1 MVERTPGNALIVAHG
16 SPSDPEGPEDVM
28 RALARSVASHLP
40 GWSVAGATLA
50 APGALK
56 AAVAGLGPGCDPGPL
71 LVYPHFMSDGW
82 FVSDELPRRLAA
94 AGSGAHRVVPAFGMD
109 SAVQRLC
116 LERAAEAAVAHPPGS
131 VAVMLAAHGSPSDPR
146 PSAAARAAATV
157 IAGSGRFR
165 EVLTGFVDEAP
176 YLAEAA
182 RASAPAL
189 CLPFFAGRAGHVE
202 GDLPEA
208 LAEAEFPGRM
218 LDPIGTD
225 PAVPEIIAAALMRAA

>member
-1 MVERTPGNALIVAHG
+1 
-16 SPSDPEGPEDVM
+16 M
-28 RALARSVASHLP
+28 RALAQAVATQMP

-56 AAVAGLGPGCDPGPL
+56 AAVEGFGPGSNPEPL

-94 AGSGAHRVVPAFGMD
+94 AGSGAHRVVPAFGTD
-109 SAVQRLC
+109 PAVQRLC
-116 LERAAEAAVAHPPGS
+116 LERVAEGAAAHPPGS

-146 PSAAARAAATV
+146 PAAAARAAAAV

-165 EVLTGFVDEAP
+165 EILTGFVDEAP

-182 RASAPAL
+182 RVSAPAL

-202 GDLPEA
+202 GDLPKA
-208 LAEAEFPGRM
+208 LAEADFPGSI

-225 PAVPEIIAAALMRAA
+225 PAAPEIIAAALMRAA